1 MARALIAGVLAA
13 LVLAG
18 RPAAQEASK
27 SDRAPIF
34 RLSVSLVQLDA
45 VVTDRKG
52 HHVTDLGPSDFVVM
66 QDGRP
71 QPVTAVAY
79 VRAEEPLVDESG
91 IPLVSRP
98 TSPRDA
104 RRVIA
109 LVVDDSRMSFES
121 VARTRTVLR
130 RFVDEQ
136 LLPDDLV
143 CLITTSGG
151 IGSKWDFT
159 YGRAELKAAA
169 ARLRF
174 SLWNATTR
182 SAMDPID
189 GSMLGGQSEI
199 DATLERTFAINA
211 LNRMFDVINAVHELP
226 GRKTIVLVSEGFAM
240 FGPGDYHSLIRDAMQ
255 RLVDRANRAGVVVYA
270 VDPRGLVFTGLS
282 AADNPASMRAALDGM
297 ALRNAAL
304 RETQDGLRFVAGETG
319 GFAVVNN
326 NDLRGALGRV
336 MADQSG
342 YYLIGYQPPQ
352 GTFAR
357 DPTPDF
363 HRLKIKVTRKGL
375 SVRTRAGF
383 YPFETE

>member
-1 MARALIAGVLAA
+1 MGRALLAGVLAV
-13 LVLAG
+13 LLLAG
-18 RPAAQEASK
+18 RPAGQEGK
-27 SDRAPIF
+27 YDPNPIF
-34 RLSVSLVQLDA
+34 RLSVSLIQLDA

-79 VRAEEPLVDESG
+79 VRADERLLDETG
-91 IPLVSRP
+91 TPLVSRP
-98 TSPRDA
+98 TSPKDA

-109 LVVDDSRMSFES
+109 VIVDDSRMSFES
-121 VARTRTVLR
+121 IARTRTVLR

-136 LLPDDLV
+136 LMPDDLV

-211 LNRMFDVINAVHELP
+211 LNRIFDVISAVHELP

-282 AADNPASMRAALDGM
+282 AADNPNSMRAALDSM
-297 ALRNAAL
+297 AMRNAAL
-304 RETQDGLRFVAGETG
+304 RETQDGLRFVTGETG

-326 NDLRGALGRV
+326 NDLRAALGRV

-342 YYLIGYQPPQ
+342 YYLIGYQPPHD
-352 GTFAR
+352 TFAR
-357 DPTPDF
+357 SARPDF

>member
-1 MARALIAGVLAA
+1 
-13 LVLAG
+13 
-18 RPAAQEASK
+18 
-27 SDRAPIF
+27 
-34 RLSVSLVQLDA
+34 
-45 VVTDRKG
+45 
-52 HHVTDLGPSDFVVM
+52 M

-79 VRAEEPLVDESG
+79 VRADERLLDETGTPLA
-91 IPLVSRP
+91 SRP
-98 TSPRDA
+98 TSPKDA

-109 LVVDDSRMSFES
+109 VIVDDSRMSFES
-121 VARTRTVLR
+121 IARTRTVLR

-136 LLPDDLV
+136 LMPDDLV

-211 LNRMFDVINAVHELP
+211 LNRIFDVINAVHELP

-282 AADNPASMRAALDGM
+282 AADNPNSMRAALDAM

-326 NDLRGALGRV
+326 NDLRAALGRV

-352 GTFAR
+352 DTFAR
-357 DPTPDF
+357 TARPDF
-363 HRLKIKVTRKGL
+363 HQLKIKVTRKGL

-383 YPFETE
+383 YPFRTE

>member
-1 MARALIAGVLAA
+1 MGRALLAGILAVL
-13 LVLAG
+13 LLAG
-18 RPAAQEASK
+18 RPAGQEGK
-27 SDRAPIF
+27 SDPNPIF

-52 HHVTDLGPSDFVVM
+52 HHVTDLGPSDFLVM

-79 VRAEEPLVDESG
+79 VRADERLLDETG
-91 IPLVSRP
+91 TPLVSRP
-98 TSPRDA
+98 TSPKDA

-109 LVVDDSRMSFES
+109 VIVDDSRMSFES
-121 VARTRTVLR
+121 IARTRTVLR

-136 LLPDDLV
+136 LMPDDLV

-211 LNRMFDVINAVHELP
+211 LNRIFDVINAVHELP

-282 AADNPASMRAALDGM
+282 AADNPNSMRAALDAM

-326 NDLRGALGRV
+326 NDLRAALGRV

-342 YYLIGYQPPQ
+342 Y
-352 GTFAR
+352 
-357 DPTPDF
+357 
-363 HRLKIKVTRKGL
+363 H
-375 SVRTRAGF
+375 
-383 YPFETE
+383 